1 MNTENSKTNESNKY
15 IYGFGDRRDL
25 KYSNKNIALVNLIIF
40 LNIEEH

>member
-1 MNTENSKTNESNKY
+1 MNTENSKTNESKKY
-15 IYGFGDRRDL
+15 IYGFADRRDL